1 MQLTICLA
9 MHIYFCIK
17 FLYPATHFT
26 HGVTQFRPANHPLET
41 TALENAVAEIKRVLQ
56 WPLITFTFLHL
67 GHLDDAYIQSDLQ

>member
-1 MQLTICLA
+1 
-9 MHIYFCIK
+9 
-17 FLYPATHFT
+17 
-26 HGVTQFRPANHPLET
+26 LET